1 MINLYL
7 NERRVED
14 VTILE
19 LAHMVRDIVY
29 PSATIEYDLS
39 KPDGTPRKL
48 LDVTK
53 LKELGW
59 GPKIGL
65 GLGIEE
71 TYRWYLSQTQEQLR
85 GTTGVQV

>member
-1 MINLYL
+1 MSCYP
-7 NERRVED
+7 
-14 VTILE
+14 TAQLE
-19 LAHMVRDIVY
+19 FD
-29 PSATIEYDLS
+29 TS

-65 GLGIEE
+65 EQGIEE